1 MLGEGIY
8 RMKGPED
15 IVKQLQITEKGT
27 DLIDGANKYLV
38 KVDPSSNKIEIKKAV
53 EELFKVTVIKVNTMN
68 YKGKKKRM
76 RTVKYGK
83 RSDWKRA
90 VVTLKEGDTID
101 LI

>member
-1 MLGEGIY
+1 
-8 RMKGPED
+8 MKGPED
-15 IVKQLQITEKGT
+15 IVKELQVTEKGT
-27 DLIDGANKYLV
+27 DLVDRDNKYLL
-38 KVDPSSNKIEIKKAV
+38 KVAPSANKIEIKQAV
-53 EELFKVTVIKVNTMN
+53 EQLFKVTVTKVNTMC